1 MPMTPKTTRSQT
13 FAERRYE
20 MASKLTE
27 EVFKRGMLT
36 RKAIDN
42 IQSITRKW
50 FGQNKQTLS
59 FDFYRERIEE
69 FAAAKRKAQRAEI
82 VVALDTIG
90 WNGIFRADDI
100 AEILLNTD
108 TRQVARERAI
118 AKLNALEAKYNEN
131 KRKAAI
137 LRKGIEQ
144 VLPKKW
150 QHEMSVSASGVNVRF
165 YPPIRKDWVNVCVEG
180 AENIYA
186 FLQMI
191 LKVRP
196 MLHSAHM
203 PFTFETFQT
212 VDKVWSMGESTYC
225 YNYPTDTTGAMVL
238 EKERKSYK
246 DYFAQYE
253 LPENIK
259 ATILDRVRDSI
270 SSINYGVYYSPEDGY
285 YNSLVRK
292 PIPDNG
298 VWVSAGKAA

>member
-1 MPMTPKTTRSQT
+1 MS
-13 FAERRYE
+13 FE
-20 MASKLTE
+20 LTE

-36 RKAIDN
+36 RKAIHN
-42 IQSITRKW
+42 IQSITLKW

-90 WNGIFRADDI
+90 WNGVFRADDI

-108 TRQVARERAI
+108 TKEVARERAL
-118 AKLNALEAKYNEN
+118 AKLDEIETKYRENE
-131 KRKAAI
+131 RKAAI

-144 VLPKKW
+144 VIPVKW
-150 QHEMSVSASGVNVRF
+150 SYEMSVSASNVSVRF
-165 YPPIRKDWVNVCVEG
+165 YPPIRKNWVNVLVEG

-191 LKVRP
+191 HIVRP
-196 MLHSAHM
+196 MLHSAHI
-203 PFTFETFQT
+203 PFNFDTFQI
-212 VDKVWSMGESTYC
+212 VDSVWSMGESTYC
-225 YNYPTDTTGAMVL
+225 YNYPIDTTGAMVL

-246 DYFAQYE
+246 DYFAQYD

-270 SSINYGVYYSPEDGY
+270 ASIKCGVYYSPEDGA
-285 YNSLVRK
+285 YNSLKWK
-292 PIPDNG
+292 PILEKG
-298 VWVSAGKAA
+298 LWVTAGKAA

>member
-1 MPMTPKTTRSQT
+1 MS
-13 FAERRYE
+13 FE
-20 MASKLTE
+20 LTE

-36 RKAIDN
+36 RKAIRD
-42 IQSITRKW
+42 IQSTTLKW

-69 FAAAKRKAQRAEI
+69 FASATRKAHRGKI
-82 VVALDTIG
+82 IVALDTIG
-90 WNGIFRADDI
+90 WNGVFRADEI

-108 TRQVARERAI
+108 VPIVAKSRAI
-118 AKLNALEAKYNEN
+118 AKMNAIEVEYLNNQ
-131 KRKAAI
+131 RKAAI

-144 VLPKKW
+144 VLPKTW

-165 YPPIRKDWVNVCVEG
+165 YPPTRSDWVNVLVEG

-191 LKVRP
+191 LIVRP
-196 MLHSAHM
+196 MLHSAHI
-203 PFTFETFQT
+203 PFTFDTFQI
-212 VDKVWSMGESTYC
+212 VDSVWSMGESTYC
-225 YNYPTDTTGAMVL
+225 YRYPIDTTGDRVL

-246 DYFAQYE
+246 DYFAQYA

-259 ATILDRVRDSI
+259 ATILDMVRDSI
-270 SSINYGVYYSPEDGY
+270 ASIKCGVYYSPEDGS

-292 PIPDNG
+292 PIPDKG
-298 VWVSAGKAA
+298 LWVTAGKAA